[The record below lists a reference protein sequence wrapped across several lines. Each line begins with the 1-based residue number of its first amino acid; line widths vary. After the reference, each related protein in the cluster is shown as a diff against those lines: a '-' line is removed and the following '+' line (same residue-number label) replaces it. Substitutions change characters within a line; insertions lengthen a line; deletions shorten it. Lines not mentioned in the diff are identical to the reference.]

1 MQKPDTL
8 INKFEKAGLITVLVI
23 MAIRVWLGPDS
34 NFILLVAT
42 TILSTYYLWFGFFIF
57 NKLKPQNL
65 LNKNVLRSLKPFQA
79 YVSIIMG
86 IIVSYALI
94 AILTGFFFYPVMQL
108 ILLTALLALI
118 AFTVFLIVYQL
129 IKKQKPDYFY
139 RFYYRAAICS
149 ILIALLWLPPVEK
162 RLDVLFRNYP
172 VFIEAYLD
180 YRDNPDNDKAREKL
194 REERSRFR

>member
-1 MQKPDTL
+1 MQQPDTL
-8 INKFEKAGLITVLVI
+8 INKFEKASLVTVLVI
-23 MAIRVWLGPDS
+23 MAIRVWLGPES

-57 NKLKPQNL
+57 NRLKPQDL
-65 LNKNVLRSLKPFQA
+65 LNKTVVRSLKPFQA

-94 AILTGFFFYPVMQL
+94 AILVGFFFYPVMHS

-118 AFTVFLIVYQL
+118 AFTVFLVVYQL

-139 RFYYRAAICS
+139 RFYYRAAIFS
-149 ILIALLWLPPVEK
+149 FLLALLWLPPLEN
-162 RLDVLFRNYP
+162 RLEILFRHHP
-172 VFIEAYLD
+172 EFIEAYLD
-180 YRDNPDNDKAREKL
+180 YRENPDDDEARDKL